1 MPLTL
6 PPKKIGR
13 KKKTPPALVRVSGAM
28 RVPKSAAL
36 PADPML
42 GLLTITFATPMPYP
56 HPWSNKHLRGIG
68 AIILIDGGAQPLRNA
83 PISCAVGR
91 HKVLRTGAAAWH
103 NRCSTGAMKEAA
115 LRILLVDQNITRAS
129 ILEEGLREAGYTN
142 VTVVRDMQ
150 NLLRRIVDADP
161 DVICIDLEN
170 PNRDVLEQMFQV
182 SRAVRRPV
190 AMFVD
195 RSDSD
200 MIKAAVE
207 SGVGAYVVDGLKKE
221 RVKAVLD
228 MAISRFKAFN
238 DLREE
243 LDRAKQAL
251 DERKVVER
259 AKGILMKERGLTEEA
274 AYALLRKAAMSDNK
288 RVVEIAQAVIT
299 AAGLL
304 R

>member
-1 MPLTL
+1 M
-6 PPKKIGR
+6 
-13 KKKTPPALVRVSGAM
+13 S
-28 RVPKSAAL
+28 
-36 PADPML
+36 
-42 GLLTITFATPMPYP
+42 
-56 HPWSNKHLRGIG
+56 
-68 AIILIDGGAQPLRNA
+68 
-83 PISCAVGR
+83 
-91 HKVLRTGAAAWH
+91 
-103 NRCSTGAMKEAA
+103 EAA
-115 LRILLVDQNITRAS
+115 LRILLVDQNVTRAS
-129 ILEEGLREAGYTN
+129 ILEEGLREGGYTN

-195 RSDSD
+195 RSDLD

-228 MAISRFKAFN
+228 MAITRFKAFN

-243 LDRAKQAL
+243 LDRARQAL
-251 DERKVVER
+251 DERKVIER
-259 AKGILMKERGLTEEA
+259 AKGILMKERGLNEEA

-288 RVVEIAQAVIT
+288 RVIEIAQAVIT